1 MYTATLS
8 REMNIELLRTV
19 KIYLS
24 IRDKLQIFKELAI
37 VTKNRFLVILII
49 KTNSTCL
56 HKRNLKNI
64 SKFKPYKK

>member
-56 HKRNLKNI
+56 
-64 SKFKPYKK
+64 